1 VGEQT
6 ARTTPAPVVSAREAL
21 EFLTRA
27 GFVLADSLDYEQT
40 LAHVVDLVVPQIA
53 DWCGVYIAA
62 AEREEREITS
72 RHADPELEAVLLE
85 IRRRRRDGQGSS
97 ETLQVLNTGQ
107 SILATDVRHAQAPD
121 LSERQ
126 RAGVERLGPR
136 SYMIVPLRARGRV
149 IGALTLLSTREGRH
163 YRDQDLGFAETLSE
177 RFALAI
183 DNARL
188 YETAERSLGLLDTL
202 FATAPVGFAFLDTE
216 QRYVRINVAL
226 AAMNGPSVEEHAGR
240 HLEDVLGPI
249 GAQLAA
255 VHREVIRTGE
265 ARLDHETSGESPA
278 APGETRHWI
287 SSFTP
292 VRGLDGET
300 IIGVGVTVIDITER
314 RALLQ
319 AEREARLRADFL
331 ARAGAMLDSSL
342 DFEQT
347 LANVANIAIPEVA
360 DWCAVSIL
368 DEKGGMREVATAHV
382 DPAQREVARQ
392 LSERFPA
399 DPDAPTGSL
408 AVARSGETAFVR
420 EITDEMLVA
429 GLPDPEQLALVRRL
443 GLRSVIIAPMTAGG
457 RTSGTLTLASAE
469 SGRLFEDADVR
480 LAEELA
486 RRAGVAIENSRL
498 YPERTRI
505 AHTLQV
511 RLLPERLPEIPGV
524 VLAARYRAAGE
535 LNEVGGDFYD
545 VFPRSETDWA
555 LVVGDVSGKGAEAAA
570 VTALARYS
578 LRAAAMEEG
587 APSRALRRLNQAM
600 LSDGSSQFATVVLG
614 YISADGEGGLR
625 VRVSLGGH
633 PSPLILRAD
642 GRIETPGRY
651 GVLLG
656 MIEDPL
662 LHDDEFSLR
671 PGDVMLLYTD
681 GVTEAGSRDR
691 PLGEHGLRALVS
703 GLADRAP
710 EQIVDAVEQ
719 AVVGAQT
726 GEPRDDIALLAL
738 TVAEP
743 RRPPPGGP

>member
-1 VGEQT
+1 MGEQT
-6 ARTTPAPVVSAREAL
+6 RTTRAPVISAREAL

-27 GFVLADSLDYEQT
+27 GFVLANSLDYEQT
-40 LAHVVDLVVPQIA
+40 LAHVVDLVVPEIA
-53 DWCGVYIAA
+53 DWCGVYIADGDG
-62 AEREEREITS
+62 EREITS
-72 RHADPELEAVLLE
+72 RHADPELEAMLVE
-85 IRRRRRDGQGSS
+85 IRRRRREREGSS
-97 ETLQVLNTGQ
+97 ETLQVLHSGR
-107 SILATDVRHAQAPD
+107 SILATDVRGTDAPD
-121 LSERQ
+121 LTERQ

-163 YRDQDLGFAETLSE
+163 YVDQDLAFAETLGE

-202 FATAPVGFAFLDTE
+202 FATAPVGLAFLDVE
-216 QRYVRINVAL
+216 QRYVRINTAL
-226 AAMNGPSVEEHAGR
+226 AAINGRSVEEHVGR
-240 HLEDVLGPI
+240 HIEEVLGPPL
-249 GAQLAA
+249 AAELAA
-255 VHREVIRTGE
+255 VHREVVRTGE
-265 ARLDHETSGESPA
+265 AVIDRESSGETPA
-278 APGETRHWI
+278 APGERRTW
-287 SSFTP
+287 SASFTP

-300 IIGVGVTVIDITER
+300 IIGVGVAVIDITER

-331 ARAGAMLDSSL
+331 ARAGAILDASL

-347 LANVANIAIPEVA
+347 LANVANIAIPEIA

-368 DEKGGMREVATAHV
+368 DESGGMREVATAHV
-382 DPAQREVARQ
+382 DPAQREVARE
-392 LSERFPA
+392 LSARFPA
-399 DPDAPTGSL
+399 DPDEPTGTL
-408 AVARSGETAFVR
+408 AVVRSGETAFIR

-429 GLPDPEQLALVRRL
+429 GLDDPDQLDLVRRL

-469 SGRLFEDADVR
+469 SGRLFEQADVQ

-486 RRAGVAIENSRL
+486 QRAGVAIENSRL
-498 YPERTRI
+498 YTERTRI

-511 RLLPERLPEIPGV
+511 RLLPDRLPEIPGV

-578 LRAAAMEEG
+578 LRAATMEEG
-587 APSRALRRLNQAM
+587 EPSRALRRLNQAM
-600 LSDGSSQFATVVLG
+600 LSDGSEQFATVVLA
-614 YISADGEGGLR
+614 YVSADDAGGLR
-625 VRVSLGGH
+625 ARVSLGGH
-633 PSPLILRAD
+633 PPPLVLRAD
-642 GRIETPGRY
+642 GRIEAPGTY

-656 MIEDPL
+656 ITEDPA
-662 LHDDEFSLR
+662 LHDREFSLR
-671 PGDVMLLYTD
+671 PGDLMLLYTD

-691 PLGEHGLRALVS
+691 PLGEHGLRELIS
-703 GLADRAP
+703 GLTDREP
-710 EQIVDAVEQ
+710 EEIVDAVEQ
-719 AVVGAQT
+719 AVVGAQV

-738 TVAEP
+738 TVSAP
-743 RRPPPGGP
+743 